1 MNKLPM
7 VFIIQ
12 LNLQK
17 QKILTDGLELAGIA
31 PVYAYVSQLRSY
43 KDRFTHSSWL
53 KMSSQLRRVSA
64 ILYNSYIYNVHCIPI
79 YITTCWTFLWKGRRQ
94 SLPPLLTFGLMP
106 QSVNQLLRWKEKEE
120 FFNNEIHSWLWQGFF
135 ISELSSLSR
144 WS

>member
-43 KDRFTHSSWL
+43 KDRSTHSSWL

-64 ILYNSYIYNVHCIPI
+64 ILYNSYIYNVHCIQC
-79 YITTCWTFLWKGRRQ
+79 ITTY
-94 SLPPLLTFGLMP
+94 
-106 QSVNQLLRWKEKEE
+106 
-120 FFNNEIHSWLWQGFF
+120 I
-135 ISELSSLSR
+135 
-144 WS
+144 